1 MSFEVAADAYDRFM
15 GRFSRLL
22 APQMVELA
30 DVHAG
35 QDALDVGCGT
45 GMLTTLLVD
54 RLGPD
59 HVTGI
64 DPSAMFVEAARQR
77 FPGVRIDHG
86 SAESLPY
93 PDAAFDVA
101 IAQLVVHFMQDP
113 VAGIREMARVARP
126 GGAVAACVWD
136 HAGGTGPVS
145 LYWDAA
151 RDAAPGAADE
161 SSLAGA
167 REGHLVE
174 LFESAGLREVRG
186 SVVIAEL
193 EMATFDEYWA
203 PFERGVGP
211 AGAHFASLGPE
222 ARDRLRERARELAG
236 GEPFTITARA
246 WAALGRA

>member
-86 SAESLPY
+86 SAESLP
-93 PDAAFDVA
+93 
-101 IAQLVVHFMQDP
+101 
-113 VAGIREMARVARP
+113 
-126 GGAVAACVWD
+126 
-136 HAGGTGPVS
+136 
-145 LYWDAA
+145 
-151 RDAAPGAADE
+151 
-161 SSLAGA
+161 
-167 REGHLVE
+167 
-174 LFESAGLREVRG
+174 
-186 SVVIAEL
+186 
-193 EMATFDEYWA
+193 
-203 PFERGVGP
+203 
-211 AGAHFASLGPE
+211 
-222 ARDRLRERARELAG
+222 
-236 GEPFTITARA
+236 
-246 WAALGRA
+246 